1 MYKKWCK
8 VIIKRKLSS
17 ITTILAIT
25 ITIAVITLFGQLI
38 ANLFV
43 SYKDITSK
51 SNNYDWGYSG
61 LTSDE
66 AEKLRDAVQ
75 TKKVVVKGSVIENRI
90 GTFTD
95 QLGLEVEWLAVEGDI
110 DSLFNSRCTEG
121 RMPENSDEI
130 CITQTYL
137 DKTGLPI
144 QVGDEIHCTIWT
156 DKDSK
161 IEKNATVVGIITRYT
176 SLSSNYCVLSKPDK
190 NVSADSSR
198 SFSYYF
204 HILDNTTGLE
214 EEFIE
219 TVTKLTYL
227 LIGSVDYDALKS
239 QGINL
244 ISTNTGEAQ
253 DMTKQQSEYVLIPS
267 LLFLSLSFIVTAVV
281 FVRLMVGVMLTLRKR
296 DYGTLF
302 ALGLSRKGMKRVLA
316 FEAALFIACSAFPGI
331 LLSFAFLKIAYSIL
345 EKISITGYVSQNWSW
360 LAVICSLILVTC
372 GIALSYGLL
381 YAKISKRQPAEYLS
395 QSTDETAAIE
405 KKKVKKIK
413 NGYLFFVKSNLQ
425 RNLMRSF
432 GIVLVLLIS
441 SLMIMVAMDVFSTLS
456 VDNVEHLVEEVGE
469 LSSDYSIKADTARNH
484 FFPNEMIDKIEKY
497 EEIDALYPVYNASVK
512 LNEMPCNVS
521 IYDDVQLKGA
531 NLPVQDTPVLYAKD
545 LSHLLEGGTD
555 LYSFKPDETVVL
567 STNEGEYINQVSI
580 SGLASFNVF
589 YDEAWPGYNRLICNK
604 AFADMYLPNVQR
616 VCSTILVKTDL
627 SYMAILQ
634 KMEADNLW
642 LNGYEMS
649 FREYGIA
656 SVMDTLNA
664 VLTVTG
670 LLGACLLTFIFM
682 SIMNITHQVSL
693 LRNKEYSIMQAVGYR
708 KKDIRNI
715 ACIEMTALSALAA
728 VISILCTYFIHYSA
742 FRGVSGTFPWLWCAV
757 YSLILITL
765 TWTSCQMINNSVLK
779 KSIYERLC
787 EVE

>member
-1 MYKKWCK
+1 MYKKWFK
-8 VIIKRKLSS
+8 VIFQRKLSS
-17 ITTILAIT
+17 ITTVLAIT

-43 SYKDITSK
+43 SYKDIISQ

-61 LTSDE
+61 LTSGE

-75 TKKVVVKGSVIENRI
+75 TGKVAVKGSVFENRI
-90 GTFTD
+90 GTFAD

-156 DKDSK
+156 GKDSK

-190 NVSADSSR
+190 NTPADSSR

-204 HILDNTTGLE
+204 HILDSTTGLE
-214 EEFIE
+214 DEFIE
-219 TVTKLTYL
+219 TVSKLTFIL
-227 LIGSVDYDALKS
+227 VGSVDYDALQS
-239 QGINL
+239 QGIDL
-244 ISTNTGEAQ
+244 ITTNIGDAQ
-253 DMTKQQSEYVLIPS
+253 TTTKEQSEYVLIPS
-267 LLFLSLSFIVTAVV
+267 LLVLSLSFIVTAVI

-316 FEAALFIACSAFPGI
+316 FEAFIFIAFGAIPGI
-331 LLSFAFLKIAYSIL
+331 LLSLAFLKIAYSVL

-360 LAVICSLILVTC
+360 AAVICSLLLVIS
-372 GIALSYGLL
+372 GIALAYGLL
-381 YAKISKRQPAEYLS
+381 YAKISKKQPAEYLV
-395 QSTDETAAIE
+395 QSTDETASIE
-405 KKKVKKIK
+405 KKKAKKLK
-413 NGYLFFVKSNLQ
+413 NGYLFFVKSNLE
-425 RNLMRSF
+425 RNPMRSL
-432 GIVLVLLIS
+432 GIFLVLLVS
-441 SLMIMVAMDVFSTLS
+441 SLMNMIAIDVFSTLS
-456 VDNVEHLVEEVGE
+456 IDNVDQLIEEVGE
-469 LSSDYSIKADTARNH
+469 LSSDYSLEADTARNH
-484 FFPNEMIDKIEKY
+484 FFSDEMIDAVAEN
-497 EEIDALYPVYNASVK
+497 EEIDAVYPIYNVSVK
-512 LNEMPCNVS
+512 LNEMPCVVS
-521 IYDDVQLKGA
+521 VYDDVQMKGA
-531 NLPVQDTPVLYAKD
+531 DLPVQNTPVLYAKD
-545 LSHLLEGGTD
+545 LSHLIGGGTD
-555 LYSFKPDETVVL
+555 LYSFSPDETLVL
-567 STNEGEYINQVSI
+567 STNEGKNFDQVSI
-580 SGLASFNVF
+580 NGLASFNVF
-589 YDEAWPGYNRLICNK
+589 YDEAWPGCNRLICNE
-604 AFADMYLPNVQR
+604 AFADKYLRNVQR

-634 KMEADNLW
+634 QLEADNLW
-642 LNGYEMS
+642 LNGYSMN
-649 FREYGIA
+649 FREYGITP
-656 SVMDTLNA
+656 VINMLNA

-670 LLGACLLTFIFM
+670 LLGACLLTFIIM
-682 SIMNITHQVSL
+682 SIMNISHQVSL
-693 LRNKEYSIMQAVGYR
+693 LRNKEYSIMQAIGYR

-715 ACIEMTALSALAA
+715 ACIEMTALCAVST
-728 VISILCTYFIHYSA
+728 VISIICTYLIHSYA
-742 FRGVSGTFPWLWCAV
+742 LEGVSGTFPWLWCAV

-765 TWTSCQMINNSVLK
+765 TWTSCQMISYSVLK
-779 KSIYERLC
+779 KTIYERLC